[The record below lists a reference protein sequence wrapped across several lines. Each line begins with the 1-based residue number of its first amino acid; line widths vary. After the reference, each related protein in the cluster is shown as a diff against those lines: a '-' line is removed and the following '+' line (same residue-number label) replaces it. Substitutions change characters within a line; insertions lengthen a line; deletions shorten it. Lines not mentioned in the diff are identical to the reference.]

1 MRLGYE
7 LPTVPLCLPQSVLH
21 GVSTT
26 EAARNILA
34 VAALSWSSL
43 YIVQDPL
50 LLNNPLVITE

>member
-26 EAARNILA
+26 VAARNILA
-34 VAALSWSSL
+34 VTALSWSFL
-43 YIVQDPL
+43 YIVQDSL
-50 LLNNPLVITE
+50 LLENLLVIIE